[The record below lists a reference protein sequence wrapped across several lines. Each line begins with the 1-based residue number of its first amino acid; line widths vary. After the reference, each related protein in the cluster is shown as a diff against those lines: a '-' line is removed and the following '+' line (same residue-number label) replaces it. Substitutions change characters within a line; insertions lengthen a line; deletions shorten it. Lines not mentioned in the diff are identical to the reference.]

1 MNQVLAQMRAMSL
14 QAQQPA
20 PTGGV
25 GGLEDGLNVGGAGKT
40 EFSDLMKASLDQVN
54 EAQSSAKSLATAFE
68 SGDTS
73 VELPEVMVAL
83 QKANVSFQAITQV
96 RNKLLNAYQEVM
108 NMQV

>member
-1 MNQVLAQMRAMSL
+1 MSNVEINQVLAQMRAMS
-14 QAQQPA
+14 AAAANKP
-20 PTGGV
+20 
-25 GGLEDGLNVGGAGKT
+25 EAGT
-40 EFSDLMKASLDQVN
+40 DAASQVDFATLMKQSLDQVN

-68 SGDTS
+68 RGDPG

-83 QKANVSFQAITQV
+83 QKASVSFQAISQV

>member
-1 MNQVLAQMRAMSL
+1 MSNVEINQVLAQMRAMSAAAANKPEAATDAAS
-14 QAQQPA
+14 QVDFA
-20 PTGGV
+20 T
-25 GGLEDGLNVGGAGKT
+25 
-40 EFSDLMKASLDQVN
+40 LMKQSLDQVN

-68 SGDTS
+68 RGDPG

-83 QKANVSFQAITQV
+83 QKASVSFQAISQV